1 MIQVAVIILNYNS
14 VADCRKCVGFLQRQ
28 EGVKTEIVIVDN
40 CSPLAGELQAVRQL
54 CEEQGCTF
62 LPASGNRG
70 YNAGNNIGLRYAAE
84 KGYKYALIANPD
96 MEFHEPSYI
105 ARLAAEL
112 HRYPDVAVVGSD
124 IVTPDGVH
132 QNPRNYRASSWTD
145 SFDWVTTAL
154 RRNDRKYDNVPNW
167 IENPHESHDCL
178 GLNGC
183 CFLIR
188 MDFVT
193 QIGYFDE
200 GVFLYGE
207 EPILAHQ
214 VKSIGMKMRYEASI
228 QAVHCHM
235 RSKEPASAFCLK
247 HWKHSRIHY
256 VKKYSNYPWYGK
268 LMAIFSLHLYFLSL
282 SLSKKIK
289 SRFNG

>member
-1 MIQVAVIILNYNS
+1 MKISIIILNYNS
-14 VADCRKCVGFLQRQ
+14 SADCRECVADLKRQ
-28 EGVKTEIVIVDN
+28 EGVELDIVIVDN
-40 CSPLAGELQAVRQL
+40 CSPREGEQDTIRQL
-54 CEEQGCTF
+54 CTDEGCTF
-62 LPASGNRG
+62 IQAKENRG

-96 MEFHEPSYI
+96 IRFPQKDYVVKMVKVMEEKP
-105 ARLAAEL
+105 E
-112 HRYPDVAVVGSD
+112 VAVCGSD
-124 IVTPDGVH
+124 IVSPEGRH

-167 IENPHESHDCL
+167 IENPLESHDCL

-235 RSKEPASAFCLK
+235 KSKEPASAFCLK